1 MGRRCGR
8 RNGSQRRYRVK
19 KLLEH
24 GWSPVL
30 SNIGSQ
36 MVDPAAA
43 DADQRRC
50 GKVWLSQASNDIE
63 PRRGWLPGVR
73 DLSFSTAPK

>member
-1 MGRRCGR
+1 
-8 RNGSQRRYRVK
+8 
-19 KLLEH
+19 
-24 GWSPVL
+24 
-30 SNIGSQ
+30 

-63 PRRGWLPGVR
+63 PRRGWSPGVR